1 MPLFLENNVRLF
13 GFEITKHEED
23 VEETVVSPINDD
35 GAIVVDAPA
44 QGIYVDL
51 DSSYRS
57 ELDLIHKYRQMALQ
71 PEMENAINDVIDEA
85 IVHNDE
91 DGDIV
96 KIVLD
101 NLDQPDKIKEMI
113 LEEFKTILK
122 LLDFNN
128 FGDEIFRKWYI
139 DGRLFYNVV
148 IDNEN
153 PRDGIQTLIY
163 IDSRKIKKVRQ
174 VTKEKNTQGQEVIT
188 GVEEFYVYNDKL
200 LQTSPT
206 SGNPLF
212 QTSVA
217 TGIRLSKDSVVQVTS
232 GIYDP
237 IKATILSYLHK
248 AIRPMN
254 QLRFVEDATV
264 IYRVSR
270 APERRV
276 FYVDVGN
283 MGKTKAEQYL
293 KNMMTN
299 YRNKLTYDAS
309 TGEIRDDRK
318 HLAML
323 EDFWMPRRSDG
334 KSTEITTLPAGQN
347 LGQMDDVLYFEKK
360 LYRALGIPSSR
371 IENPQ
376 GVFSLGR
383 SNEITRDEIK
393 FDKFIARMRS
403 RFSIL
408 FDELLARQ
416 LTLKGICTL
425 EEWNDFKQ
433 DVFYSYKKDNNF
445 AELKEVELLTNRVN
459 TLNLVQP
466 YIGVFFSKKWTWKNI
481 LRLDDEEIKDM
492 QKEMDQEMKDAVDEN
507 HPPLAG
513 LPPNPITPPEAQQ
526 GANNQSGQANTQ
538 SQSSEDLNIKTQSFL
553 SGGQK

>member
-1 MPLFLENNVRLF
+1 MHLF
-13 GFEITKHEED
+13 GFEIKKHEEEIPESP
-23 VEETVVSPINDD
+23 VTPINDD
-35 GAIVVDAPA
+35 GAITVDAPA
-44 QGIYVDL
+44 HGVYVDL
-51 DSSYRS
+51 DATYRS
-57 ELDLIHKYRQMALQ
+57 ELDLIHKYRQMAIQ
-71 PEMENAINDVIDEA
+71 PEMENAINDIVDEA
-85 IVHNDE
+85 IVHDE
-91 DGDIV
+91 DDGDIV

-101 NLDQPDKIKEMI
+101 KLKQPDNIKKLI
-113 LEEFKTILK
+113 SDEFDTILR

-148 IDNEN
+148 IDNDN

-174 VTKEKNTQGQEVIT
+174 IIRDRNAQGQEIIT
-188 GVEEFYVYNDKL
+188 GVEEYYIYNDKL
-200 LQTSPT
+200 LQTNPN
-206 SGNPLF
+206 SGNPAF

-217 TGIRLSKDSVVQVTS
+217 NGMRLSNDSVVQVTS

-237 IKATILSYLHK
+237 IKATVLSYLHK

-276 FYVDVGN
+276 FYIDVGN
-283 MGKTKAEQYL
+283 MGKAKAEQYL

-299 YRNKLTYDAS
+299 YRNKLTYDSS
-309 TGEIRDDRK
+309 TGEVRDDRK

-334 KSTEITTLPAGQN
+334 KSTEITTLPAGEN
-347 LGQMDDVLYFEKK
+347 LGKMEDVLYFEKK
-360 LYRALGIPSSR
+360 LYRALGIPVSR

-393 FDKFIARMRS
+393 YNKFICRMRS

-408 FDELLARQ
+408 FDELLSRQ
-416 LTLKGICTL
+416 LTLKGICSL
-425 EEWNDFKQ
+425 EEWQEFKQ
-433 DVFYSYKKDNNF
+433 DIFYNYKKDNNYSELKD
-445 AELKEVELLTNRVN
+445 AELLMNRVN
-459 TLNLVQP
+459 ILNALQP
-466 YIGVFFSKKWTWKNI
+466 WLGIFFSKEWTWKNV
-481 LRLDDEEIKDM
+481 LRMDEEEIEDM
-492 QKEMDQEMKDAVDEN
+492 KEEMDGEMKDAVKEN

-513 LPPNPITPPEAQQ
+513 LQPNPIVPPDGQEPPQNQPQQ
-526 GANNQSGQANTQ
+526 QPNSNAGG
-538 SQSSEDLNIKTQSFL
+538 DLNTKTQNFL
-553 SGGQK
+553 SGQN